1 MIHSLDIKNRE
12 TTVFQNYVV
21 ELATKIQYD
30 PAGQQLLIFTNY
42 GTLFALSKDGRH
54 ISILI
59 GYIEMN
65 DFEYS
70 PALGVIFYTTDY
82 AVKSCN
88 LDGSNEL
95 TLFNSTVTKF
105 ERIALDLPAKRL
117 FYTTTGM
124 PETVKRIMSSKF
136 DGSDKFRHY
145 TIPIQ
150 NQQSPAIQIFE
161 NGIII
166 TDSSK
171 NSPIYHSKKVKLDFC
186 TQNVVN

>member
-1 MIHSLDIKNRE
+1 MIHSLDIKSRE
-12 TTVFQNYVV
+12 ETVFPNYVV
-21 ELATKIQYD
+21 ELTTKIQYD
-30 PAGQQLLIFTNY
+30 PVGQQLLIYTNY
-42 GTLFALSKDGRH
+42 GTLFALSKDGKH

-70 PALGVIFYTTDY
+70 SGLGVIFYTTDY

-88 LDGSNEL
+88 MDGSNEL

-105 ERIALDLPAKRL
+105 EKIALDLPAKRI

-124 PETVKRIMSSKF
+124 PDTVKRVMSSKL

-145 TIPIQ
+145 TIPIK
-150 NQQSPAIQIFE
+150 NQQSPTIQIFE

-171 NSPIYHSKKVKLDFC
+171 SSPVYHSKKVQL
-186 TQNVVN
+186 VS